1 MNDVYNSDPVGEAL
15 RRVGVDVNGE
25 ETATDSARIDSLPSV
40 PADISVD
47 TVSGEDEEAFDYNGY
62 QVVRREFFSHIN
74 EPSVTFN
81 NCKIGV
87 NRACLCKLPDV
98 EYVQILVNP
107 NTMKLAIRPCSE
119 GEKDAFVWCNTT
131 HGKKQPKQITCK
143 LFFAMVVQ
151 LMDWNPDYRYK
162 MLGKLIRANGD
173 YLFIFDLASVEIYQR
188 TFIEGEKPKTARV
201 PVFPAGWKGQFG
213 LPVEEHRKSLQI
225 NILDGYAVYEI
236 KERQKQTF
244 ASTGSETT
252 AVSTNTDSEQEGMVR
267 NNG

>member
-1 MNDVYNSDPVGEAL
+1 MNDAYNSDPVGEAL
-15 RRVGVDVNGE
+15 RRVGVDVSTENVVSE
-25 ETATDSARIDSLPSV
+25 QAEALPAASIVATSETI
-40 PADISVD
+40 I
-47 TVSGEDEEAFDYNGY
+47 EDDEAFDYNGY

-74 EPSVTFN
+74 EPSITFN

-87 NRACLCKLPDV
+87 NRACVCKLPDV
-98 EYVQILVNP
+98 DFVQILVNP
-107 NTMKLAIRPCSE
+107 NTKKLAIRPCAE
-119 GEKDAFVWCNTT
+119 GEKDAFAWSNTT
-131 HGKKQPKQITCK
+131 HNKKQPKQITCK

-173 YLFIFDLASVEIYQR
+173 YLFIFDLSSVEIYQR
-188 TFIEGEKPKTARV
+188 TFTEGEKPKTARV

-236 KERQKQTF
+236 KERT
-244 ASTGSETT
+244 ASVQNNTPPSGDG
-252 AVSTNTDSEQEGMVR
+252 TNEGMVSD
-267 NNG
+267 NV